1 MKLHETNSY
10 SELHSKFPRHSY
22 RQVIRIRIKCKF
34 DKFVSR
40 NSSRRKGRNELKI
53 IQIRMTNSLKK
64 FREKK
69 SRRIFRIHATR
80 EYTCWLV
87 FPSDT
92 IPKPIL
98 TCITKWHWSLT
109 PHRERSM
116 MYERKE
122 MEQVGVPRSR
132 LPPREWIRVFVSRR
146 ITRVAR
152 IIRF

>member
-80 EYTCWLV
+80 EYTWLV

-109 PHRERSM
+109 PHRDRWCT
-116 MYERKE
+116 KE
-122 MEQVGVPRSR
+122 KRWNKSAFHGVGFLHASEFAFSFRGASHGS
-132 LPPREWIRVFVSRR
+132 LE
-146 ITRVAR
+146 
-152 IIRF
+152 